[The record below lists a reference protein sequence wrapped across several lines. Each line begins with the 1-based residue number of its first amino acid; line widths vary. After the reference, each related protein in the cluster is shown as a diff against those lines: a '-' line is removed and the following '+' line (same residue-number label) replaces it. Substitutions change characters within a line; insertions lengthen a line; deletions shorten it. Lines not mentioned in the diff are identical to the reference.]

1 MFQDGAGG
9 GNYFEANFLG
19 GEAVYDV
26 FFVEEI
32 TILVEGGH
40 RKVYDLS

>member
-1 MFQDGAGG
+1 MLQYGTGG
-9 GNYFEANFLG
+9 GNYFETNLLG

-32 TILVEGGH
+32 PILTEGAQES
-40 RKVYDLS
+40 V

>member
-1 MFQDGAGG
+1 MLQDGAGG
-9 GNYFEANFLG
+9 GNYFESNLLG

-26 FFVEEI
+26 LFVEEI
-32 TILVEGGH
+32 PILVEVGH